1 MKINHHPG
9 DSWLM
14 DYALGNL
21 DNRFDTVLRTH
32 LAVCSSCRESVSV
45 AEQFGGELLATL
57 MPEAPSANA
66 AASAR
71 TICDNHEQQST
82 DDCEISRAADIAVG
96 DDIEQF
102 VKTFLDSSLDAL
114 PWRGIGKGLK
124 LCRLGTTEDVRLWM
138 LRGSPGTVLP
148 EHTHTGGELTL
159 VLKGS
164 YFCGNRIY
172 GPGDI
177 EDADESTEHQPVI
190 TRDGEC
196 ICLAATE
203 GPLRFRAWLPRT
215 LQPLIGI

>member
-1 MKINHHPG
+1 MNLNHHPG
-9 DSWLM
+9 ESWLM

-21 DNRFDTVLRTH
+21 DSRFDTVLRAH
-32 LAVCSSCRESVSV
+32 LAVCSSCRDSVKL

-57 MPEAPSANA
+57 TPDESIGCDAG
-66 AASAR
+66 SAR
-71 TICDNHEQQST
+71 SICDNHEQQPASSHVV
-82 DDCEISRAADIAVG
+82 SRAADIAVG

-102 VKTFLDSSLDAL
+102 VNTFLDSSLDAL

-138 LRGSPGTVLP
+138 LRGAPGTVLP
-148 EHTHTGGELTL
+148 EHTHAGSELTL

-203 GPLRFRAWLPRT
+203 GPLRFRGWLPRA